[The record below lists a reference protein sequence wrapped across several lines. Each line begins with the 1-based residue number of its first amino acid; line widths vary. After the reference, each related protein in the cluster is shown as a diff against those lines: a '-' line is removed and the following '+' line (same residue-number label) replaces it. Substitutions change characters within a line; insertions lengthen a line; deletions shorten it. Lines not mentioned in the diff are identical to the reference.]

1 MLCPSGNDGGIKKKS
16 AFRGMTMHY
25 LIMAYD
31 ATDEDALKRRLAA
44 REEHLASIGKMK
56 AEGKSLYG
64 AALLDD
70 SGNMIG
76 SMLVVNF
83 PTEDT
88 LRQYLASEPYITGH
102 VWAQV
107 EVKPCRVPEIFQ
119 K

>member
-1 MLCPSGNDGGIKKKS
+1 ME
-16 AFRGMTMHY
+16 MHY

-31 ATDEDALKRRLAA
+31 ATDEKALKRRLAA
-44 REEHLASIGKMK
+44 REEHLASIGKLKTEDK
-56 AEGKSLYG
+56 ALYG

-83 PTEDT
+83 PSEDA

-102 VWAQV
+102 VWVQV
-107 EVKPCRVPEIFQ
+107 EVKPCKVPEIFQ
-119 K
+119 TK

>member
-1 MLCPSGNDGGIKKKS
+1 
-16 AFRGMTMHY
+16 MHY

-31 ATDEDALKRRLAA
+31 AADENALKRRMAA
-44 REEHLASIGKMK
+44 RGEHLASIGKLK
-56 AEGKSLYG
+56 AGGKALYG

-76 SMLVVNF
+76 SMLVVDF
-83 PTEDT
+83 PSEDA

-102 VWAQV
+102 VWEQV